1 MSPSWMAARDFVSIV
16 KKPDHPEDTTALEG
30 DVLGVLLTDRA
41 IEKLRTVAEKEQ
53 DNQLGLRVAVEPGG
67 CHGYVYKL
75 ELTSDYE
82 EDDYTIDYVTELI
95 GTCVEK
101 ESGASRAVKIIA
113 RKPFN
118 NGDVEVQSE
127 VLPARMARDEIL
139 LLSKVDHPNV
149 IRLWDFYET
158 DEALFIVMDRYDE
171 ELFDCIVRRTS
182 FTEAD
187 AQSVMRNLLLGV
199 AYLHDHQIVHR
210 DLKPENILIGNTND
224 IFEKMVISDFGLAR
238 IMPQEG
244 LMLTSCGSPQYVA
257 PEVLLGVGYDNLVD
271 IWSCGVIAYV
281 LLGGYTP
288 FMASDLSSVFD
299 KIIHFN
305 YEFHEPYWRT
315 QSEEVKDFIRRRFS
329 SQIRMRKRL
338 RTDSDANFSVVD
350 EFIKRLRSQLGEQR
364 GSELEQ
370 ENVQSK
376 SDVATLP
383 ERTTGVLEDKEG
395 GPSASSYTRHYI
407 RDASSDVTQESS
419 ANTVQILNKL
429 LEQYRTAK
437 LPAYSRVDP
446 EAELRPQEN
455 LTLSKALKA
464 VPALFNQGLSI
475 GSAIVSH
482 VIYGPPK
489 KSWGVEMSILTRTIR
504 EMAERH
510 SGLATI
516 QGLQKGLELLRF
528 LPIPDDGLITPVT
541 FKVKRRNLKGFL
553 DEDDGQETGKRELT
567 GEWIVGKHTWR
578 RLQMEWQSGKRS
590 RTERVIL
597 YIHGGAYY
605 VMSATTHR
613 PITIALSKYCE
624 CRIFCI
630 NYRLAPETLFPG
642 ALLDSVYAY
651 FRLIDDLHIPAN
663 NIVLAADSA
672 GGGLAIALMMYLRD
686 NAYPMPC
693 GAILMSPWVDLT
705 LSCDSWETN
714 KEFDY
719 LPRPGAGDH
728 MNPVNAY
735 LGPNMSKYL
744 THPYVS
750 PLFGEMQGLPPMLI
764 QTGDAEVLRDENVL
778 FAHKCALAGVPVR
791 HEIYEDCV
799 HVFQFFLFLEASR
812 KAFQSMRHFIRTALD
827 KRPKRRATLVSENIR
842 EQLDS
847 EMLGSTQQPR
857 DQPPTPGSPSSV
869 QCRAEDLDD
878 NDSPHQVLSGMHP
891 ENEEDTETWDLDGDD
906 TRDQEDQDKAPVT
919 QEPEPVTE

>member
-1 MSPSWMAARDFVSIV
+1 M
-16 KKPDHPEDTTALEG
+16 KEKY
-30 DVLGVLLTDRA
+30 DVLDEILGQGTFA
-41 IEKLRTVAEKEQ
+41 IVR
-53 DNQLGLRVAVEPGG
+53 
-67 CHGYVYKL
+67 
-75 ELTSDYE
+75 
-82 EDDYTIDYVTELI
+82 
-95 GTCVEK
+95 TCVEK
-101 ESGASRAVKIIA
+101 ETGAKRAVKIIA
-113 RKPFN
+113 RNPFN
-118 NGDVEVQSE
+118 CKDVDDESE
-127 VLPARMARDEIL
+127 VLPARMARDEVQI
-139 LLSKVDHPNV
+139 LSKVEHPNV
-149 IRLWDFYET
+149 IRLWDLYET
-158 DEALFIVMDRYDE
+158 DEALFIVMDRYTE
-171 ELFDCIVRRTS
+171 ELFGCIVQRTS

-187 AQSVMRNLLLGV
+187 AQRVMRQLLSGV
-199 AYLHDHQIVHR
+199 AYLHDCEIVHR
-210 DLKPENILIGNTND
+210 DLKPENILVANRND

-238 IMPQEG
+238 IMPQER
-244 LMLTSCGSPQYVA
+244 LLLTSCGSPQYVA
-257 PEVLLGVGYDNLVD
+257 PEVLLGVGYDKLVD
-271 IWSCGVIAYV
+271 IWSCGVIAYA

-288 FMASDLSSVFD
+288 FMAPELSDIFD
-299 KIIHFN
+299 KIVHFD
-305 YEFHEPYWRT
+305 YKFHEPYWCT
-315 QSEEVKDFIRRRFS
+315 QSEAAKDFIRRCLCHKSERMTAHEALMHPWLVQPTQQPDHPS
-329 SQIRMRKRL
+329 PELNRPTLPEEHVQAPQASNLSAQVDGLEELQRMRKRL
-338 RTDSDANFSVVD
+338 RADSDANFSIVD
-350 EFIKRLRSQLGEQR
+350 EFIKRLRHQLDESPASVPGM
-364 GSELEQ
+364 GDVDAKSKASLLER
-370 ENVQSK
+370 
-376 SDVATLP
+376 D
-383 ERTTGVLEDKEG
+383 TGALEDKKNDS
-395 GPSASSYTRHYI
+395 SASSYTRHYI
-407 RDASSDVTQESS
+407 RDSSSDDTQDSS
-419 ANTVQILNKL
+419 ANTIQVLNKL

-446 EAELRPQEN
+446 EAELRPQES
-455 LTLSKALKA
+455 LTVTKALKA

-504 EMAERH
+504 EIAERH

-553 DEDDGQETGKRELT
+553 KSEDTQETGKRELT

-578 RLQMEWQSGKRS
+578 RLQAEWQSGKRS

-597 YIHGGAYY
+597 YVHGGAYY

-624 CRIFCI
+624 CRVFCI
-630 NYRLAPETLFPG
+630 NYRLAPDTVFPG

-651 FRLIDDLHIPAN
+651 FRLTDDLHIPAN

-672 GGGLAIALMMYLRD
+672 GAGLAIALMMYLRD
-686 NAYPMPC
+686 NAYPLPS

-719 LPRPGAGDH
+719 LPRPGTGDH

-744 THPYVS
+744 MHPYVS
-750 PLFGEMQGLPPMLI
+750 PLFGDMHGLPPMLI

-778 FAHKCALAGVPVR
+778 FAHKCALVGVPVR

-827 KRPKRRATLVSENIR
+827 KRPKRRATLVSENTR

-847 EMLGSTQQPR
+847 EMSGANQEQQA
-857 DQPPTPGSPSSV
+857 QPATPGSPSSL
-869 QCRAEDLDD
+869 QFRAEDLD
-878 NDSPHQVLSGMHP
+878 NLDSPHQVLSGVHP
-891 ENEEDTETWDLDGDD
+891 ETEEDTETWDLDGDD
-906 TRDQEDQDKAPVT
+906 AKEQDEQDKATLT
-919 QEPEPVTE
+919 QEPESITE

>member
-1 MSPSWMAARDFVSIV
+1 MREKYHVADEILGQGTFAIV
-16 KKPDHPEDTTALEG
+16 KA
-30 DVLGVLLTDRA
+30 
-41 IEKLRTVAEKEQ
+41 
-53 DNQLGLRVAVEPGG
+53 
-67 CHGYVYKL
+67 
-75 ELTSDYE
+75 
-82 EDDYTIDYVTELI
+82 
-95 GTCVEK
+95 CVEK
-101 ESGASRAVKIIA
+101 ETGASRAVKIIS
-113 RKPFN
+113 RKPFDD
-118 NGDVEVQSE
+118 GDLNVKSE
-127 VLPARMARDEIL
+127 VLPARMARDEIQI
-139 LLSKVDHPNV
+139 LSKVDHPNV

-158 DEALFIVMDRYDE
+158 EEALFIVMDRYE
-171 ELFDCIVRRTS
+171 GELFDCIVKRTS

-187 AQSVMRNLLLGV
+187 AQRVMRLLLSGV

-210 DLKPENILIGNTND
+210 DLKPENILIANIND
-224 IFEKMVISDFGLAR
+224 MFERMVISDFGLAR
-238 IMPQEG
+238 IMPQQG
-244 LMLTSCGSPQYVA
+244 LLLTSCGSPQYVA

-288 FMASDLSSVFD
+288 FMASELSQVFD

-305 YEFHEPYWRT
+305 YEFHEPYWHT
-315 QSEEVKDFIRRRFS
+315 QSEGAKDFIRRCLCDKSERMTAYEALKHPWLVQEQS
-329 SQIRMRKRL
+329 DHPYPELKRPSRLDEWAGENDANTLSAQLDGLEELQHMRKRL
-338 RTDSDANFSVVD
+338 RTVSETNFSILD
-350 EFIKRLRSQLGEQR
+350 EFIKRLRSQTNEQPV
-364 GSELEQ
+364 SESGV
-370 ENVQSK
+370 ENVEPMSK
-376 SDVATLP
+376 NVAPLP
-383 ERTTGVLEDKEG
+383 ESRTCMPEDKEE
-395 GPSASSYTRHYI
+395 GPSSSSYTRHYI
-407 RDASSDVTQESS
+407 RESSSDVAQESS
-419 ANTVQILNKL
+419 ANTIQILNKL

-437 LPAYSRVDP
+437 LPADSRVDP
-446 EAELRPQEN
+446 EAELRPQEH

-489 KSWGVEMSILTRTIR
+489 KSWGMEMSILTRTIR
-504 EMAERH
+504 ELAERH

-516 QGLQKGLELLRF
+516 QGLQRGLELLRF

-553 DEDDGQETGKRELT
+553 EKEDAQETGRRELT

-578 RLQMEWQSGKRS
+578 RLQTEWQSGKRS

-597 YIHGGAYY
+597 YVHGGAYY
-605 VMSATTHR
+605 VMSASTHR

-624 CRIFCI
+624 CRVFCI
-630 NYRLAPETLFPG
+630 NYRLAPDTVFPG
-642 ALLDSVYAY
+642 ALLDAVYAY
-651 FRLIDDLHIPAN
+651 FRLTDDLHIPAN

-672 GGGLAIALMMYLRD
+672 GAGLAIALMMYLRD

-735 LGPNMSKYL
+735 LGPNMNKYL
-744 THPYVS
+744 MHPYVS

-827 KRPKRRATLVSENIR
+827 KRPTRRASLVSENIR

-847 EMLGSTQQPR
+847 EMSGGIQQPQ
-857 DQPPTPGSPSSV
+857 DLPPAPGSPSSM

-878 NDSPHQVLSGMHP
+878 HGSPHQVLSGVHP
-891 ENEEDTETWDLDGDD
+891 ETEEDTETWDLDGDD
-906 TRDQEDQDKAPVT
+906 AKEH
-919 QEPEPVTE
+919 E

>member
-1 MSPSWMAARDFVSIV
+1 MGSDNDYLPDGMKEKYEILDEILGRGTFAIV
-16 KKPDHPEDTTALEG
+16 KP
-30 DVLGVLLTDRA
+30 
-41 IEKLRTVAEKEQ
+41 
-53 DNQLGLRVAVEPGG
+53 
-67 CHGYVYKL
+67 
-75 ELTSDYE
+75 
-82 EDDYTIDYVTELI
+82 
-95 GTCVEK
+95 CVEK
-101 ESGASRAVKIIA
+101 QTGENKAVKIIA

-118 NGDVEVQSE
+118 DEDVEVHTE
-127 VLPARMARDEIL
+127 VRPARMARDEIQI
-139 LLSKVDHPNV
+139 LSKVDHPNV

-158 DEALFIVMDRYDE
+158 EEALFIVMDRYGE
-171 ELFDCIVRRTS
+171 ELFDCIIQRQS

-187 AQSVMRNLLLGV
+187 AQRVMCQLLKGV
-199 AYLHDHQIVHR
+199 AYLHDCNIVHR
-210 DLKPENILIGNTND
+210 DLKPENILVLDCDD
-224 IFEKMVISDFGLAR
+224 IFKRMVISDFGLAR

-244 LMLTSCGSPQYVA
+244 LLLTSCGSPQYVA
-257 PEVLLGVGYDNLVD
+257 PEVLLGRSYDNLVD
-271 IWSCGVIAYV
+271 VWSCGVIAYV

-288 FMASDLSSVFD
+288 FHAPDLPAVFD
-299 KIIHFN
+299 KIVRFDFD
-305 YEFHEPYWRT
+305 FHEPYWRT
-315 QSEEVKDFIRRRFS
+315 QSDTAKDFIRRCLCDVS
-329 SQIRMRKRL
+329 ERMTAHDALKHPWLAEPLQEQPDHPYPELTRPKLDEGHDKKSEATILSAQLDGLEELQRLRKRH
-338 RTDSDANFSVVD
+338 RTDSEANFSIVD
-350 EFIKRLRSQLGEQR
+350 EFIKRLRHQVKKGFET
-364 GSELEQ
+364 ETKEQ
-370 ENVQSK
+370 EWEH
-376 SDVATLP
+376 AEPLP

-407 RDASSDVTQESS
+407 RDASTDVTQESNT
-419 ANTVQILNKL
+419 NTVQILNKL

-455 LTLSKALKA
+455 LTLAKALKA

-482 VIYGPPK
+482 VINGPPK
-489 KSWGVEMSILTRTIR
+489 KSWGMEMSILTRTIR

-553 DEDDGQETGKRELT
+553 QEEDAQETGRRELT

-578 RLQMEWQSGKRS
+578 RLQSEWQSGKRS
-590 RTERVIL
+590 RMERVIL
-597 YIHGGAYY
+597 YVHGGAYY

-624 CRIFCI
+624 CRVFCI
-630 NYRLAPETLFPG
+630 NYRLAPETVFPG
-642 ALLDSVYAY
+642 ALLDAVYAY
-651 FRLIDDLHIPAN
+651 FRLTDDLHIPAN

-672 GGGLAIALMMYLRD
+672 GAGLAIALMMYLRD
-686 NAYPMPC
+686 NKYPMPS

-714 KEFDY
+714 KKFDY
-719 LPRPGAGDH
+719 LPRPGTGDH

-744 THPYVS
+744 MHPYVS
-750 PLFGEMQGLPPMLI
+750 PLFGDMQNLPPMLI

-847 EMLGSTQQPR
+847 EMSGAKQEPQDAPSA
-857 DQPPTPGSPSSV
+857 PGSPSSI
-869 QCRAEDLDD
+869 QCRAEDLDYLG
-878 NDSPHQVLSGMHP
+878 SPHQVLSGMHP
-891 ENEEDTETWDLDGDD
+891 ENEEDTETWDLDGDE
-906 TRDQEDQDKAPVT
+906 TREHDEQDKET
-919 QEPEPVTE
+919 TNPEPGSQDT